1 MTELEMMRWILGI
14 VLAAGSLALL
24 VLYFYRDSKMQKGVD
39 ARLERSLLQ
48 KELLSLSEASAT
60 SIPSA
65 ILESEAY
72 EALQQN
78 IRNEA
83 IIAESSPLWE
93 ELEKTILQV
102 CPKFKSNL
110 LVLAGG
116 KLKPSDLHLAML
128 VKCGVSPA
136 NMATLVGRS
145 KSTITFRRKDMG
157 KKLFDQDLDANSVDR
172 LIYSL

>member
-1 MTELEMMRWILGI
+1 MMRWVLGI
-14 VLAAGSLALL
+14 LLVAGSLTLL
-24 VLYFYRDSKMQKGVD
+24 VLYFYRDSSLQKGID
-39 ARLERSLLQ
+39 TGLERSLLQ
-48 KELLSLSEASAT
+48 KELLSMVDPSAT

-83 IIAESSPLWE
+83 IIAESSLLWE

-116 KLKPSDLHLAML
+116 KLKPSDLHLAIL
-128 VKCGVSPA
+128 VRCGVSPA

-157 KKLFDQDLDANSVDR
+157 KKLFDQDLDANSVDK
-172 LIYSL
+172 LICSI

>member
-1 MTELEMMRWILGI
+1 MMRWVLGI
-14 VLAAGSLALL
+14 LLVAGSLTLL
-24 VLYFYRDSKMQKGVD
+24 VLYFYRDSSLQKGID
-39 ARLERSLLQ
+39 AGLKRSLLQ
-48 KELLSLSEASAT
+48 KELLSMVDPSAT

-72 EALQQN
+72 EALRQC
-78 IRNEA
+78 IRDEA
-83 IIAESSPLWE
+83 IIVESSPLWE

-116 KLKPSDLHLAML
+116 KLKPSDLHLAIL
-128 VKCGVSPA
+128 VRCGVSPA

-157 KKLFDQDLDANSVDR
+157 KKLFDQDLDANSVDK
-172 LIYSL
+172 LICSI

>member
-1 MTELEMMRWILGI
+1 MMRWVLGI
-14 VLAAGSLALL
+14 LLAAGSLALL
-24 VLYFYRDSKMQKGVD
+24 VLYFYQDSKLQKGVD

-48 KELLSLSEASAT
+48 KELLSISDASAS

-65 ILESEAY
+65 ILESKAY
-72 EALQQN
+72 EALQQS

-83 IIAESSPLWE
+83 VIVESSPLWE

-136 NMATLVGRS
+136 IMATLVGRS

-157 KKLFDQDLDANSVDR
+157 KRLFDQDLDANSVDR
-172 LIYSL
+172 LICSI

>member
-1 MTELEMMRWILGI
+1 MTELEMMRWVLGI
-14 VLAAGSLALL
+14 LLAAGALALL
-24 VLYFYRDSKMQKGVD
+24 VLYFYRDGCLQKGID
-39 ARLERSLLQ
+39 AGLERSLLQ
-48 KELLSLSEASAT
+48 KELLSISEASAT

-65 ILESEAY
+65 ILESAAY
-72 EALQQN
+72 AALQQS

-83 IIAESSPLWE
+83 IIAESNPLWV
-93 ELEKTILQV
+93 ELEKTILKV

-116 KLKPSDLHLAML
+116 KLKPSDLHLAIL

-136 NMATLVGRS
+136 NMAMLVGRS

-172 LIYSL
+172 LICSI

>member
-1 MTELEMMRWILGI
+1 MMRWMLGI
-14 VLAAGSLALL
+14 LLAAGSLALL
-24 VLYFYRDSKMQKGVD
+24 VVYFYQDSKLQKGVD

-48 KELLSLSEASAT
+48 KELLSISDASAT

-83 IIAESSPLWE
+83 LIVESSPLWE
-93 ELEKTILQV
+93 ELEKTILQMS
-102 CPKFKSNL
+102 PKFKSNL

-136 NMATLVGRS
+136 NMAMLVGRS

-157 KKLFDQDLDANSVDR
+157 KRLFDQDLDANSVDR
-172 LIYSL
+172 LICSI